1 MNTNIILLLITQMEA
16 AGAQKA
22 MLVLARGLQQRGHE
36 IVVVTMYDKSDYVQ
50 QFQKQYGVKIIDLQM
65 KPSGVSSVSR
75 IKHAVKGLWRLYT
88 LLKSPK
94 YNVIQTFSHYSNLI
108 GPLIAFLARVPIRVS
123 SQRMSL
129 KGSPK
134 WLKILDRIV
143 TNSFLV
149 DKMVAVSEATR
160 QFSINHE
167 RIKPEK
173 IVTIHNSIDLDRF
186 FTVTKKSE
194 PLIRLR
200 NELALPD
207 SAFVVLVVAR
217 LHTQK
222 GHIFLIKAIPSIL
235 RRFSET
241 HFVFVGEGELRQS
254 LEDQARAAGIEHV
267 VHFIGTRQDI
277 PDLLALSDVFV
288 LPSLWEGMPNSVL
301 EAMAMGTPVVATN
314 VDGTPEVINDF
325 KTGLLVPPEN
335 SKALAEAVIALL
347 EKPELR
353 QQLSEDAL
361 QWVKNNFS
369 QDKYISG
376 FEQLYLELSTAR
388 KIL

>member
-1 MNTNIILLLITQMEA
+1 
-16 AGAQKA
+16 
-22 MLVLARGLQQRGHE
+22 
-36 IVVVTMYDKSDYVQ
+36 
-50 QFQKQYGVKIIDLQM
+50 
-65 KPSGVSSVSR
+65 
-75 IKHAVKGLWRLYT
+75 
-88 LLKSPK
+88 
-94 YNVIQTFSHYSNLI
+94 
-108 GPLIAFLARVPIRVS
+108 VPIRVS

-222 GHIFLIKAIPSIL
+222 GHTFLIKAIFSIL

-254 LEDQARAAGIEHV
+254 LEDQARAAGVENV

-277 PDLLALSDVFV
+277 PDLLALSDIFV

-335 SKALAEAVIALL
+335 SKALAEAIVTLL

-388 KIL
+388 TIL